1 LIRAVVD
8 TSILVRALLK
18 PRGTVGPVLDLLLAG
33 RFTLLYSASILEELQ
48 DVLRR
53 PRLRRRFPMTDEDVD
68 GVLELIVLRG
78 EEIVAEQGLSVSR
91 DPKDDKFLEVAVEGR
106 ADVIVTGD
114 EDLLVLDPYESI
126 PIVGA
131 RAFLEMLESST
142 CQRSQSRRTS
152 SASKR
157 PSCARVQTLATTPA
171 TNRKPASRDVT
182 TSPSACISAK

>member
-1 LIRAVVD
+1 MIRAVVD

-126 PIVGA
+126 PIV
-131 RAFLEMLESST
+131 LESST

>member
-1 LIRAVVD
+1 
-8 TSILVRALLK
+8 
-18 PRGTVGPVLDLLLAG
+18 
-33 RFTLLYSASILEELQ
+33 
-48 DVLRR
+48 
-53 PRLRRRFPMTDEDVD
+53 MTDEDVD

-131 RAFLEMLESST
+131 REFLEMLES
-142 CQRSQSRRTS
+142 
-152 SASKR
+152 
-157 PSCARVQTLATTPA
+157 P
-171 TNRKPASRDVT
+171 
-182 TSPSACISAK
+182 